1 MKVVYICL
9 PRVLRWRNWNW
20 FCGKIQFNNNWRVF
34 KGTHE
39 LILFGSIS
47 SQLCLSL
54 FFPPLAELTRWCS
67 FACYMPT
74 HMIIPV
80 FVPYAALAFS
90 VQNLAMS
97 PKKVPPLLFTS
108 DTEKKKCRLCFGW
121 KTRIW
126 VSRVEKTTVASA
138 YGSKSEQLLLQRVL
152 GDSKHCCQCRAEPRE
167 TGQTDT
173 TFCVLLLLA

>member
-20 FCGKIQFNNNWRVF
+20 FCGQIQFNNNWRVF

-108 DTEKKKCRLCFGW
+108 DTEKKNADIVLDGRQGAEFPEWRRQQLPVHMVQSQSSSCSSGFWVTANTAANAGQSPGRQDRLTPRSVCCF
-121 KTRIW
+121 
-126 VSRVEKTTVASA
+126 
-138 YGSKSEQLLLQRVL
+138 
-152 GDSKHCCQCRAEPRE
+152 C
-167 TGQTDT
+167 
-173 TFCVLLLLA
+173 